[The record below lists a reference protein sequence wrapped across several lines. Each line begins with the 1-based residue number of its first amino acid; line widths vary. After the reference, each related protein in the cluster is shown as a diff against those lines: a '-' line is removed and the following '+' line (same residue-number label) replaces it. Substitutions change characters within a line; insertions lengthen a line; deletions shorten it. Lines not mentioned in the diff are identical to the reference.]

1 MRIATKT
8 AAVLL
13 GIFVALLLG
22 AWIILESAVR
32 PGFERLEA
40 EAHESDKA
48 RIEAQLETLAQS
60 LRARVIDYASWDDTY
75 NFVAGQNP
83 AYVDNNFTDEW
94 LGSYDLDLALFSD
107 DSGAILWSNG
117 RSAADEVTPDLARA
131 HAVLRSARAAPLS
144 DEPITGI
151 YWAAEGPMM
160 FAASPSTHSD
170 GSGQKRGMVV
180 FARRIS
186 SEALGTQVQLD
197 IQLISAANAPPE
209 LAARLPGLE
218 DVNSETWTSAHTLQS
233 LIALHDARG
242 DLVGAVL
249 GTRARDVTAL
259 GVQLIRTAL
268 LLFAIMSA
276 LAVAAL
282 WVLLRRVVISR
293 IVRLEQHFNA
303 QSTAIEP
310 LEANAASSDEIGSL
324 TAAYNALVI
333 RLRDVMEREHAA
345 NLAREAAA
353 AANRM
358 KSDFLANI
366 SHELRTPLNAV
377 IGYSELIEEELAD
390 QGLDVATADLHRI
403 RAAGRHL
410 LSLITEILDLSKI
423 EAGRMELAPS
433 SFKVVEMI
441 GTVIDTISP
450 LAKQQGNVLSVDIE
464 AGLGTA
470 YSDELRL
477 RQSLINILSNACK
490 FTNNGVIL
498 IRARRIVSNDR
509 ELLRFEVKDTG
520 LGMTQDQ
527 LARVF
532 EPFVQ
537 ADASIS
543 RRFGGTGLGLAITRK
558 IMSLLGGEIEATSSE
573 GHGSTFVLTLPAI
586 ATDVTPVVSTKPAIT
601 REAEA
606 A

>member
-490 FTNNGVIL
+490 FTSNGIIL
-498 IRARRIVSNDR
+498 IRARRVIANDR

-520 LGMTQDQ
+520 LGMTPDQ

-586 ATDVTPVVSTKPAIT
+586 ATDVTPVVSAKPAIT
-601 REAEA
+601 RESEA